1 MARRSRRQK
10 DDAVV
15 DEAARDG
22 SPSEP
27 ERSAVEVQRRSSVA
41 EFELRTAL
49 TAIAGWADTL
59 REWQSLSSAQVDR
72 AVAILGARA
81 ADACRLAEDLV
92 ADVEAELSTLA
103 LHPVLVDLV
112 ALLEAS
118 VRPYV
123 GASMGREIVVLS
135 HVPIWAQVDPV
146 AFRQVCAHLIEN
158 AVDSTPQGGTI
169 SVRIRQVGDRA
180 EIEFSDEGI
189 GIPEGVDVFAPFAR
203 APHRDGQG
211 GAGSGLG
218 LHVVKRL
225 AAAIGGEVGARPNK
239 EKGSTFTFG
248 LPSGQIE
255 WPPRATVPEWEA
267 ETIAHGPMGLVCQY
281 FAARD
286 DEAAAVTVDWSD
298 GPGVPPRTPGLFR
311 HRVAPFRT
319 VSLDGVEPVVMMGR
333 LESLLTGRGL
343 DEVFHDRTS
352 HQVAGDDEGELVVW
366 RLSRTLRNVLATS
379 DRAHLDEVARQW
391 SETEEFS
398 GRADSSVLAE
408 QLSCLAELARTALE
422 QGLQLYCWLSV

>member
-118 VRPYV
+118 EP
-123 GASMGREIVVLS
+123 
-135 HVPIWAQVDPV
+135 
-146 AFRQVCAHLIEN
+146 
-158 AVDSTPQGGTI
+158 PQ
-169 SVRIRQVGDRA
+169 
-180 EIEFSDEGI
+180 
-189 GIPEGVDVFAPFAR
+189 
-203 APHRDGQG
+203 
-211 GAGSGLG
+211 L
-218 LHVVKRL
+218 
-225 AAAIGGEVGARPNK
+225 
-239 EKGSTFTFG
+239 
-248 LPSGQIE
+248 
-255 WPPRATVPEWEA
+255 
-267 ETIAHGPMGLVCQY
+267 ETI
-281 FAARD
+281 
-286 DEAAAVTVDWSD
+286 
-298 GPGVPPRTPGLFR
+298 
-311 HRVAPFRT
+311 
-319 VSLDGVEPVVMMGR
+319 
-333 LESLLTGRGL
+333 
-343 DEVFHDRTS
+343 
-352 HQVAGDDEGELVVW
+352 
-366 RLSRTLRNVLATS
+366 
-379 DRAHLDEVARQW
+379 
-391 SETEEFS
+391 ET
-398 GRADSSVLAE
+398 
-408 QLSCLAELARTALE
+408 CLCTR
-422 QGLQLYCWLSV
+422 

>member
-1 MARRSRRQK
+1 M
-10 DDAVV
+10 
-15 DEAARDG
+15 
-22 SPSEP
+22 
-27 ERSAVEVQRRSSVA
+27 QRRSSVA

-146 AFRQVCAHLIEN
+146 AFRKVCAHLIEN
-158 AVDSTPQGGTI
+158 AVDNTPQGGTI

-189 GIPEGVDVFAPFAR
+189 GIPEGVDVFAPTPAPATTPRSVAIVVTAQPRGDTSEKAR
-203 APHRDGQG
+203 TSSCAPRHRRR
-211 GAGSGLG
+211 AVPSPRSRFRR
-218 LHVVKRL
+218 RL
-225 AAAIGGEVGARPNK
+225 RPVRR
-239 EKGSTFTFG
+239 
-248 LPSGQIE
+248 SGQ
-255 WPPRATVPEWEA
+255 
-267 ETIAHGPMGLVCQY
+267 
-281 FAARD
+281 
-286 DEAAAVTVDWSD
+286 
-298 GPGVPPRTPGLFR
+298 
-311 HRVAPFRT
+311 
-319 VSLDGVEPVVMMGR
+319 
-333 LESLLTGRGL
+333 ESR
-343 DEVFHDRTS
+343 
-352 HQVAGDDEGELVVW
+352 
-366 RLSRTLRNVLATS
+366 
-379 DRAHLDEVARQW
+379 
-391 SETEEFS
+391 
-398 GRADSSVLAE
+398 
-408 QLSCLAELARTALE
+408 
-422 QGLQLYCWLSV
+422 